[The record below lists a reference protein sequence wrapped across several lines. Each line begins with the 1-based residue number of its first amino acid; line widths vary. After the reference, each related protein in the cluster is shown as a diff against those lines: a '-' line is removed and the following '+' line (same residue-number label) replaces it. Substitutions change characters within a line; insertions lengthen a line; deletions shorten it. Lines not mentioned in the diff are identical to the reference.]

1 MLTPKNAQM
10 NVNVLFLRCCAVG
23 LHAKGLEEMALGR
36 SRAALAFA
44 NKNQLMS
51 VVFLSSQLS
60 VADGLVSKEPF
71 VIRTS

>member
-1 MLTPKNAQM
+1 MSKWKWESYFFGVA
-10 NVNVLFLRCCAVG
+10 RWAVG

-51 VVFLSSQLS
+51 AVFLSSQLS

-71 VIRTS
+71 VIRIS